1 MNENS
6 STTSTTALASHI
18 LANIEQLLSESKR
31 HLRNALLAALVF
43 SLVIFLGRSLQ
54 GLNLTFQLVFWAST
68 QVISIFLSITIAT
81 NLLVRFYGTADREA
95 LLLGSAFVV
104 SACIDA
110 YGIFDAYLRFD
121 TASVQLRIPRAWL
134 VSQTLL
140 ALVLLASVG
149 LDKWLPRLRESKKT
163 IVAIL
168 AIVTAFSGMTGL
180 AVILLG
186 EPRVVPHTA
195 VPRIWDLMLAI
206 MFFAA
211 TIVLKHSRYRSRS
224 AFDASLVW
232 IVAMRTAS
240 HLIACQSAQLL
251 DAPAMVAELLDTGS
265 YVVLLGATLVD
276 NVKLFRQVHHR
287 ATSDS
292 VTGLANHRGFLE
304 IFGNELERS
313 ERTGRPFSVLL
324 MDLDGLK
331 QINDRYGHVTGTRSL
346 CRVAEVLR
354 LQCRSIDTAA
364 RYGGDEFALL
374 LPETREEAARE
385 VALRIQK
392 FLASDLEK
400 PPLSISIGVATC
412 PQDETGIQRLLELA
426 DRELYAMKQRSKIH
440 RSSLPSPSPP
450 VGDAEA
456 RATHNRIPNS

>member
-1 MNENS
+1 VLARLALQPRRQLRNVLL
-6 STTSTTALASHI
+6 TAL
-18 LANIEQLLSESKR
+18 L
-31 HLRNALLAALVF
+31 F
-43 SLVIFLGRSLQ
+43 SLLIFLGRSIQ
-54 GLNLTFQLVFWAST
+54 GLNLTFQLVVWAST
-68 QVISIFLSITIAT
+68 QIISIFLSITVAT

-95 LLLGSAFVV
+95 LLLGSAFAM

-110 YGIFDAYLRFD
+110 YGICDVYLQFDAASMLR
-121 TASVQLRIPRAWL
+121 VPRAWL

-149 LDKWLPRLRESKKT
+149 LDKWLPRLRESKRT

-168 AIVTAFSGMTGL
+168 GIVAAFGSVIGL
-180 AVILLG
+180 AFLLLG

-195 VPRIWDLMLAI
+195 VPRISDLMLAAI
-206 MFFAA
+206 FFAA
-211 TIVLKHSRYRSRS
+211 TIVLKRSRYRSRS

-232 IVAMRTAS
+232 IAALRTAS

-287 ATSDS
+287 ATSDG
-292 VTGLANHRGFLE
+292 VTGLANYRGFLE

-331 QINDRYGHVTGTRSL
+331 QINDRYGHLTGTRSL

-374 LPETREEAARE
+374 LPETKEEDARE
-385 VALRIQK
+385 VALRIQEC
-392 FLASDLEK
+392 LASDLEK
-400 PPLSISIGVATC
+400 PPLSISIGVASY
-412 PQDETGIQRLLELA
+412 PQAETGIQRLLELA
-426 DRELYAMKQRSKIH
+426 DRELYAMKRRSQIR
-440 RSSLPSPSPP
+440 RSRLRIPSPSAPI
-450 VGDAEA
+450 GDAEA
-456 RATHNRIPNS
+456 GATHTRVPN